1 MSDIKKLKRLLREYE
16 DIIGNY
22 LEGYHY
28 KATTDDSFVYINERW
43 DESEVTLV
51 GETIKIQKTKD
62 NISHQIIINLPNK
75 DNRTVECEEKII
87 EDRENGIIFEKI
99 SRVYDY
105 TIFSKDTR
113 YLTDI
118 TSRRYIL
125 AGDDYLPHL
134 SNEEKLSEIASL
146 KTVFSSHMKTILFDG
161 SRLYTDTPAS
171 TKTYLNGNDISRVYD
186 IVEGPNKIEKI
197 YDLYNGKVTE
207 DNSYDLI
214 SINLG
219 LLPKDAYAY
228 REKAGIV
235 AAEDNLIGKG
245 SKEVSEKYKR
255 FVMNFFKKKIH
266 YPYDFDLTNREEFI
280 KAIDYSPKAVDVCKA
295 NLERMLG
302 ISYQEFDNLDFDA
315 QQKIIKEARA
325 KNKITER
332 ESDTITMMIG
342 SGEHAIFT
350 RVKRGKRILVGS
362 GEHSYFIEAGLT
374 PEEEKRRLNDEID
387 SILNSKKS
395 KVKEKVKSIINRITG
410 N

>member
-28 KATTDDSFVYINERW
+28 KTTTDDSLVYIDEGW
-43 DESEVTLV
+43 DELELSLV

-62 NISHQIIINLPNK
+62 NISHQIIIALPNK
-75 DNRTVECEEKII
+75 DNKAVECEEKII

-105 TIFSKDTR
+105 TIFSKDAR

-118 TSRRYIL
+118 ISRRYIL
-125 AGDDYLPHL
+125 AGDDYLPYL
-134 SNEEKLSEIASL
+134 SNEEKLSEIANF
-146 KTVFSSHMKTILFDG
+146 KTVFSSHMKTLISDG

-219 LLPKDAYAY
+219 LIPKDAYAY
-228 REKAGIV
+228 REKVGIV
-235 AAEDNLIGKG
+235 VAEDNLIGKG
-245 SKEVSEKYKR
+245 SEEVSEEYKR

-280 KAIDYSPKAVDVCKA
+280 KALDYSPKAVDVCK
-295 NLERMLG
+295 
-302 ISYQEFDNLDFDA
+302 DNLDFDA
-315 QQKIIKEARA
+315 QQELIKEARA
-325 KNKITER
+325 KNKISQR

-342 SGEHAIFT
+342 SG
-350 RVKRGKRILVGS
+350 K
-362 GEHSYFIEAGLT
+362 HSCFIEAGLT
-374 PEEEKRRLNDEID
+374 PEEEKRRLNDKID

-395 KVKEKVKSIINRITG
+395 KVKEKVKSILNRITG